1 MTVQTTSDPGQ
12 APAAGTPGQGQD
24 PAGQQD
30 QHPAGTPQAGQAPGD
45 GDPQF
50 SLESIQD
57 PALKAYLQRQ
67 ESELT
72 RARQEAARYRTEA
85 RTHAEQVQQFQRQ
98 SETAEQAAQR
108 EATERQA
115 RLDALEQENRDL
127 KVGGAV
133 QAAAVKAQAL
143 NPTTVWD
150 LIKARGLQVE
160 TDEQGRPTNVDAVL
174 AAVKASDPY
183 LFRQAQ
189 VGADAGAG
197 NGSGQVTGPAGS
209 GDDINSL
216 LRGRGIRAR

>member
-1 MTVQTTSDPGQ
+1 MTVQTTSGQGQ

-24 PAGQQD
+24 PAGTQD
-30 QHPAGTPQAGQAPGD
+30 PQAPGATTATGQAPEGA
-45 GDPQF
+45 DPQF
-50 SLESIQD
+50 SLDSIQD

-67 ESELT
+67 ESELA
-72 RARQEAARYRTEA
+72 RARQDAARFRTE
-85 RTHAEQVQQFQRQ
+85 RQTLAEQVQQHQRQ

-108 EATERQA
+108 EAQERQE

-133 QAAAVKAQAL
+133 QTAAVKAQAL
-143 NPTTVWD
+143 NPATVWD
-150 LIKARGLQVE
+150 LIKARGLTVE
-160 TDEQGRPTNVDAVL
+160 TDDRGQPTNVDQVL

-197 NGSGQVTGPAGS
+197 NGSGQGTAPTGAAA
-209 GDDINSL
+209 INDL
-216 LRGRGIRAR
+216 LRGRGTRAR